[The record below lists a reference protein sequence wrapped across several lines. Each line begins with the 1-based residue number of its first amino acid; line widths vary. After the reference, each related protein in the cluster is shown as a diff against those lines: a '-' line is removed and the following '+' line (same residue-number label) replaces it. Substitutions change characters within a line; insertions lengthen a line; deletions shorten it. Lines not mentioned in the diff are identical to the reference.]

1 MENQMF
7 CYQCQETAGCKGCTV
22 VGVCGKKPEV
32 DVLVLE
38 SVENSPMSL
47 PCRIYWSMLQKEFLR

>member
-7 CYQCQETAGCKGCTV
+7 VRKLPDA
-22 VGVCGKKPEV
+22 V
-32 DVLVLE
+32 DVPALE
-38 SVENSPMSL
+38 SVENSPMLL

>member
-7 CYQCQETAGCKGCTV
+7 CYQCQETAGCSGCTR
-22 VGVCGKKPEV
+22 VGVCGKQ
-32 DVLVLE
+32 
-38 SVENSPMSL
+38 PMSL

>member
-7 CYQCQETAGCKGCTV
+7 CYQCQELPDA
-22 VGVCGKKPEV
+22 V